1 MDGNQAGPPDAS
13 QIREALREIGR
24 NLAFSWHPEARVV
37 FRRLDYALW
46 RATAHN
52 PARMLWLIPREK
64 LEAAATDPEF
74 LERLRDVGIS
84 FSLEPGARE
93 RVNLSVSDR

>member
-1 MDGNQAGPPDAS
+1 MIRISGTRSFSIQALPPDRHYR
-13 QIREALREIGR
+13 I
-24 NLAFSWHPEARVV
+24 
-37 FRRLDYALW
+37 
-46 RATAHN
+46 
-52 PARMLWLIPREK
+52 
-64 LEAAATDPEF
+64 AAVEYVDEGELQDPEF